1 MKENFSKRVQRIIK
15 QSKEEAIRLGHSYV
29 GSEHLLL
36 GLLKG
41 KNGLSKKV
49 LDVYDVDP
57 IEMVA
62 MIEDMI
68 KTAGGTMT
76 LGHLPLTRRAERVLR
91 NAFGEASTRGD
102 TIADDEHLF
111 LAMLKEKEGIAC
123 EVLKS
128 FSLDYDTI
136 NDLIQTSTEEEIS
149 GTPYTPEPS
158 SKSKTPTL
166 DHFSRE
172 ITDLARKGKLDPV
185 IGREPEI
192 ERVAQIL
199 TRRKKNNPVLIGE
212 PGVGKTAIIEG
223 LAQRIIR
230 KIVPRV
236 LHHQRILSLDLA
248 ALVAGTKYRG
258 QFEERLKSVMA
269 ELEISDNVII
279 FIDEIHTLVGAGG
292 ASGSLDASNM
302 FKPSLARGDIHCI
315 GATTMD
321 EYRKYIEKDGA
332 LDRRF
337 QKITINPP
345 SLTESIDILNGL
357 KEKYEE
363 HHKVIYTDNAIET
376 CVHLSDRYI
385 SDKFLPDKAIDVMD
399 EAGARAHMYNLEVP
413 QDILN
418 VEDELQKTREEKE
431 LKVSDQL
438 FEQAAILRDK
448 EKKLLEK
455 LSTAQQIW
463 QKSEGNISVELNED
477 HIADV
482 VSLMTGIPVSKVA
495 ESESKKL
502 LLLANELSTHIV
514 GQDEA
519 ITSLSKAIR
528 RARTG
533 LKNPIKPIGVFLFL
547 GPTGVGKT
555 ELAKVLAK
563 YLFPHNQALIKVDMT
578 EFTERFAIS
587 RLIGA
592 PPGYVGHEEG
602 GELTEKV
609 RRNPYS
615 VVLLDEIEKA
625 HPDLF
630 NILLQVFDEGVLTD
644 GLGRKVDFRNTILIM
659 TSNMGSKSLKKGGL
673 GFGPESS
680 SDEKYKEMQASL
692 MDQVQKL
699 FSPELFNRI
708 DESIVFHALSEQNVF
723 DIIDLQLSDLNHNL
737 GKLGLR
743 LKISKNAKKLIA
755 KKGYDPEF
763 GVRPL
768 RREIQRS
775 LEDPISEMLLK
786 QVFKK
791 GTIIKVEAIKQ
802 QLKFDYQQKQ
812 YSKRKPTKLS
822 PD

>member
-57 IEMVA
+57 TEMVA

-68 KTAGGTMT
+68 KSAGGTMT

-136 NDLIQTSTEEEIS
+136 NDLIQTNTEKEIS
-149 GTPYTPEPS
+149 GTPYIPEPS

-172 ITDLARKGKLDPV
+172 ITNLARKGKLDPV

-230 KIVPRV
+230 KIVPRI

-258 QFEERLKSVMA
+258 QFEERLKSVMV
-269 ELEISDNVII
+269 ELEICDNVII

-345 SLTESIDILNGL
+345 SLSESIDILNGL

-399 EAGARAHMYNLEVP
+399 EAGARAHLYNLEVP

-533 LKNPIKPIGVFLFL
+533 LKNPKKPIGVFLFL

-592 PPGYVGHEEG
+592 PPGYVGYEEG

-644 GLGRKVDFRNTILIM
+644 GMGRKVDFRNTILIM
-659 TSNMGSKSLKKGGL
+659 TSNMGTKSLKKGGL
-673 GFGPESS
+673 GFGHESS